1 VDRDEIE
8 RQDFPAARRG
18 YDAAA
23 VHEHLRRVAD
33 EFEALAARPREASL
47 AEGTSAH
54 VRAILEAAETSA
66 RELREDAGREA
77 SDHVERVGDAAREL
91 LTKLDRLQGE
101 LDRLLGGV
109 RSSAEGLAGSLGEL
123 SRDVGTLRGPAA
135 APAEP
140 GPAESATLASAPA
153 EPGPAESAAPAS
165 APAEPGPAESAAPAD
180 FAAPAPEF
188 AAPEPSAAPAAAAN
202 GARSD
207 DEPGARLV
215 ALNMALEGTPREQ
228 TASYLAE
235 HYELPDVEALL
246 DEVYAS
252 AGK

>member
-153 EPGPAESAAPAS
+153 EPGPAESAAPADLDV
-165 APAEPGPAESAAPAD
+165 P
-180 FAAPAPEF
+180 AAPAPES

>member
-140 GPAESATLASAPA
+140 GPAESA
-153 EPGPAESAAPAS
+153 
-165 APAEPGPAESAAPAD
+165 APAD
-180 FAAPAPEF
+180 FAAPAPES

>member
-140 GPAESATLASAPA
+140 GPAESAAPAAARA
-153 EPGPAESAAPAS
+153 EPGPTESA